1 MKRFL
6 RFNHW
11 NKNNNIIRKN
21 KKTIGI
27 AGVSSN
33 YGVTHISI
41 SLANFIHSVLKK
53 NVTYIELRDRSDL
66 IGVVGD
72 KPINIGGIEGYRYKG
87 VNYVCGCNI
96 QTAREAMSQAKGWIV
111 VDVSDIENETK
122 AIFFQCETKIMIGS
136 MQPWKRKYY
145 YERLRTNDIR
155 MNLSSIKFYDI
166 SKNKRKTREF
176 SQITKQ
182 PLRILPYIEDPFS
195 LEEKNFEALKEM
207 IL

>member
-6 RFNHW
+6 RFNNW
-11 NKNNNIIRKN
+11 NKNNIIRKN

-27 AGVSSN
+27 AGVSNN

-53 NVTYIELRDRSDL
+53 NVTYVELRDRSQL

-72 KPINIGGIEGYRYKG
+72 KVVDIAGVEGYKYKG
-87 VNYVCGCNI
+87 VNYVCGCDI
-96 QTAREAMSQAKGWIV
+96 QKAKAVIAQANGWIV
-111 VDVSDIENETK
+111 VDVSNIEDDSK
-122 AIFFQCETKIMIGS
+122 AIYFQCETKIMIGS
-136 MQPWKRKYY
+136 TQPWKRKYY

-155 MNLSSIKFYDI
+155 MNLNNIKFYDTY
-166 SKNKRKTREF
+166 KNKRKTKEF

-182 PLRILPYIEDPFS
+182 PLQTLPYVEDPFS
-195 LEEKNFEALKEM
+195 LKEKNFEALREM
-207 IL
+207 IM

>member
-1 MKRFL
+1 
-6 RFNHW
+6 
-11 NKNNNIIRKN
+11 
-21 KKTIGI
+21 
-27 AGVSSN
+27 
-33 YGVTHISI
+33 
-41 SLANFIHSVLKK
+41 
-53 NVTYIELRDRSDL
+53 
-66 IGVVGD
+66 
-72 KPINIGGIEGYRYKG
+72 
-87 VNYVCGCNI
+87 
-96 QTAREAMSQAKGWIV
+96 
-111 VDVSDIENETK
+111 
-122 AIFFQCETKIMIGS
+122 MIGS

-182 PLRILPYIEDPFS
+182 PLRSLPYIEDPFS